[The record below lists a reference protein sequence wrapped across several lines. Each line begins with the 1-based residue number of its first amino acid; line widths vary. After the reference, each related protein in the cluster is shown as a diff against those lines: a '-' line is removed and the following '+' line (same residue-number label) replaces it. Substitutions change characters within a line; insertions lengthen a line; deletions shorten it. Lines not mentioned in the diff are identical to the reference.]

1 MVDDW
6 EIKRDRLVITNKKL
20 GVGQFGIVKKG
31 TYRTTSEDE
40 TSDQPV
46 AVKVL
51 KGNLLMN

>member
-6 EIKRDRLVITNKKL
+6 EIKRDRLVITNKRL